1 MTMYVDETPLKI
13 ASVMLNIIYY
23 EKYNENKIW
32 QILKLRYVQNVAMF
46 KQKKKK
52 LILQVEVGKDSESQ
66 KLLPRK
72 IFMSLIFRVTK

>member
-1 MTMYVDETPLKI
+1 MTMYVDETPFKI
-13 ASVMLNIIYY
+13 VNVMLNITYY
-23 EKYNENKIW
+23 EKNNENKIW

-46 KQKKKK
+46 KKKKKK

-72 IFMSLIFRVTK
+72 MFMSLILRVAK